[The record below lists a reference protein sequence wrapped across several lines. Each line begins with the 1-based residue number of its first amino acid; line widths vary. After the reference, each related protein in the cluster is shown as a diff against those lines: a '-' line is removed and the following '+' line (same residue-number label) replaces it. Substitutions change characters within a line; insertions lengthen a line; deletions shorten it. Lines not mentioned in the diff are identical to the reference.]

1 MSFVGPNEHPNRD
14 NPEDPLYYAP
24 RSVRSMPDP
33 RSGTAPQP
41 RLDHI
46 PPPALSRFDEMREE
60 AFTKFSRPLESQ
72 IAYERRPRRVLL
84 ATVGGL
90 AAATGVAIVV
100 ALALFNG
107 FPASK
112 TDPSELAVSI
122 STPAQATPAEVT
134 SGDSRAL
141 LQGFSQF
148 QRGQANVGQES
159 AVSDPRNG
167 TEKPDALL
175 DKFMQWER
183 KK

>member
-1 MSFVGPNEHPNRD
+1 MSFVGPNDHPNRD

-24 RSVRSMPDP
+24 RTVRTMPDP
-33 RSGTAPQP
+33 RSGTTPQP
-41 RLDHI
+41 RSDHF
-46 PPPALSRFDEMREE
+46 PPAALSRFDEMREE
-60 AFTKFSRPLESQ
+60 AFTKFARPLESQ

-100 ALALFNG
+100 ALMLFNV
-107 FPASK
+107 FPTSK

-148 QRGQANVGQES
+148 QRSPANDSQES
-159 AVSDPRNG
+159 ASDPRNG
-167 TEKPDALL
+167 AEKPDALL

>member
-1 MSFVGPNEHPNRD
+1 MSFVGPNDHPNRD

-33 RSGTAPQP
+33 RTSTTPQA
-41 RLDHI
+41 RSDHF
-46 PPPALSRFDEMREE
+46 PPAALSRFDEMREE

-72 IAYERRPRRVLL
+72 IAYERRPRRMLL
-84 ATVGGL
+84 ATVGAI
-90 AAATGVAIVV
+90 AAATGVAVVV
-100 ALALFNG
+100 ALVLFNV

-122 STPAQATPAEVT
+122 STPAQATPAEVK
-134 SGDSRAL
+134 SGDSQAL

-148 QRGQANVGQES
+148 QRNQANDSQE
-159 AVSDPRNG
+159 AAASDQRNG
-167 TEKPDALL
+167 AEKPDALL

-183 KK
+183 RK

>member
-1 MSFVGPNEHPNRD
+1 MSFVSPNDHPSRD

-33 RSGTAPQP
+33 RSGTAPQQ
-41 RLDHI
+41 RSDHF
-46 PPPALSRFDEMREE
+46 PPAALSRFDEMREE

-72 IAYERRPRRVLL
+72 ITYERRPRRVLL
-84 ATVGGL
+84 ATMGGI
-90 AAATGVAIVV
+90 AAATGVAVVV
-100 ALALFNG
+100 ALVLFKG

-134 SGDSRAL
+134 SGDSQAL

-148 QRGQANVGQES
+148 QRGQANDSQES

-167 TEKPDALL
+167 AEKPDALL